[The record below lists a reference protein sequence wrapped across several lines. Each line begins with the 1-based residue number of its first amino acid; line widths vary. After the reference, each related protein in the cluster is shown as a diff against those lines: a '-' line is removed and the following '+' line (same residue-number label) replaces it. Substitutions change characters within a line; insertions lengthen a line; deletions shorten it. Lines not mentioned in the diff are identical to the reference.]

1 MKRQSFYGLDLELLE
16 KLNLQNMV
24 TEEKPDH
31 MKLKLDQI
39 KSTTKQDNNE
49 NKDYETLRR
58 ENQLD
63 SKAANRLRSTCN
75 YFTNE
80 YYKDAQED
88 EAWLIESLWI
98 CPCLYT

>member
-31 MKLKLDQI
+31 MKLKPDQI
-39 KSTTKQDNNE
+39 KSTPNN
-49 NKDYETLRR
+49 NDDKDYETLRR

-88 EAWLIESLWI
+88 D
-98 CPCLYT
+98 